1 MPHKRKSDK
10 AADRAEQNKQR
21 RLAYTTQCLLAGQT
35 AENPH
40 LPVHVNEKIL
50 VNAFENLIDGSLTI
64 AAASDST
71 LVGILSHIHT
81 ITPISDVAGIA
92 VAQSTPVGWDSWDNW
107 CWIPGDE
114 YGNGE
119 WRIISPGKNGGG
131 KSSVGVGLKAIPT
144 SNGSVG

>member
-1 MPHKRKSDK
+1 MPHKRKPDK
-10 AADRAEQNKQR
+10 AADRTEQTKQR

-40 LPVHVNEKIL
+40 LPVHLNEKIL

-71 LVGILSHIHT
+71 LVGILSHIHR
-81 ITPISDVAGIA
+81 IAWPDVAGIA

-119 WRIISPGKNGGG
+119 WRFISPGKNGGG

-144 SNGSVG
+144 TNGSVG